1 MSKRFLPVVLTMLL
15 PASVLSQEDFTI
27 VSSILQGPATHV
39 LVHRDICYVAMCSKL
54 LILDTSNPSDL
65 KPIAR
70 LFDLSP
76 GAITDIFAAD
86 NYVYV
91 VKRGKGLVV
100 VDISD
105 RSNPKEVGS
114 IAFEGRINSIYVA
127 DGLAY
132 VTGTSGKTPNKEGW
146 LKVIDL
152 SDPGHPR
159 ELSTYNFEGLNLP
172 NDIWISKGIAYVAVD
187 RGLQIMD
194 FSDPLHPSKIS
205 FYTTNEPCHNLYIR
219 GKVAYF
225 TLPGRRLLEIVDISD
240 PSDPKKL
247 GEIAFDDIPTDV
259 ELSEDGRYAY
269 VATIKKLVAVDI
281 GDTLSPKKLE
291 CYYGNV
297 KDISL
302 SGDLVYIAAFERG
315 LNVVDVS
322 DPSRPEVVSSYE
334 TGHTVTGV
342 WVSKGYAYVAYGSG
356 GLRILDISVPSEPR
370 QVGRWEWE
378 KEEGFQTGAAKDVCV
393 SHNIAYLL
401 ECQGPSLYILD
412 VSDPTSPEKIGFC
425 DIEGMNYPNT
435 VRVSGNH
442 A

>member
-1 MSKRFLPVVLTMLL
+1 
-15 PASVLSQEDFTI
+15 
-27 VSSILQGPATHV
+27 
-39 LVHRDICYVAMCSKL
+39 
-54 LILDTSNPSDL
+54 
-65 KPIAR
+65 
-70 LFDLSP
+70 
-76 GAITDIFAAD
+76 
-86 NYVYV
+86 
-91 VKRGKGLVV
+91 
-100 VDISD
+100 
-105 RSNPKEVGS
+105 
-114 IAFEGRINSIYVA
+114 
-127 DGLAY
+127 
-132 VTGTSGKTPNKEGW
+132 
-146 LKVIDL
+146 
-152 SDPGHPR
+152 
-159 ELSTYNFEGLNLP
+159 
-172 NDIWISKGIAYVAVD
+172 
-187 RGLQIMD
+187 MD

-315 LNVVDVS
+315 LSVVDVS